1 MSNRRNRSQRNR
13 KHKVNLDFMTNEK
26 FWMIVCLLLIL
37 IALFFF
43 GYKAINRIDNKNSE
57 KEKEEIDKQVNNL
70 YSSVINS
77 MDEVDNYKT
86 DKLIRLS
93 AIGNILCNKDIKR
106 TKDNYNSMKQL
117 CKDSDLIVTN
127 LKNMD
132 FVYYSI
138 FREKTLNLRTMASYS
153 VIDNM
158 IGGDPTYEMFGANK
172 ENAEGRIS
180 TVFVKNTNIALLGY
194 STSDDNMNRYS
205 EERVN
210 EDVEYAKQSTELI
223 IAAINW
229 NSNDNKKEIANNLI
243 NKGVK
248 VILGY
253 DSDSI
258 ESYELIKNSD
268 GEDCFVGYSMG
279 NFDSINSTELMFN
292 IQIFVG
298 KNTKSN
304 IHKVE
309 YKPIYLKEIDS
320 NYDVIDV
327 EEKIKEYEDNK
338 SEISENEYNSLL
350 KRRKEIENKMNN

>member
-138 FREKTLNLRTMASYS
+138 FREKTLNLR
-153 VIDNM
+153 ILN
-158 IGGDPTYEMFGANK
+158 
-172 ENAEGRIS
+172 EN
-180 TVFVKNTNIALLGY
+180 GY
-194 STSDDNMNRYS
+194 VCTR
-205 EERVN
+205 
-210 EDVEYAKQSTELI
+210 
-223 IAAINW
+223 
-229 NSNDNKKEIANNLI
+229 ND
-243 NKGVK
+243 
-248 VILGY
+248 
-253 DSDSI
+253 
-258 ESYELIKNSD
+258 
-268 GEDCFVGYSMG
+268 C
-279 NFDSINSTELMFN
+279 
-292 IQIFVG
+292 
-298 KNTKSN
+298 
-304 IHKVE
+304 
-309 YKPIYLKEIDS
+309 
-320 NYDVIDV
+320 
-327 EEKIKEYEDNK
+327 
-338 SEISENEYNSLL
+338 
-350 KRRKEIENKMNN
+350 